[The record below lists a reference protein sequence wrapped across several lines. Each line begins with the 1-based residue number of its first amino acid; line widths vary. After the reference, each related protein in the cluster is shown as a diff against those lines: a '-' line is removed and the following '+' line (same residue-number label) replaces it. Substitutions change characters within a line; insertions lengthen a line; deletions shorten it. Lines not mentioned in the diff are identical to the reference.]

1 MSDLITPVGR
11 LVSGHPME
19 VHPSLDNN
27 GQPKFFKDGVTPLTN
42 GSIGIAIAK
51 NGSTD
56 WKTTEWGQPIVA
68 AATAAWP
75 NGQHGSP
82 QFAWKVT
89 DGDSTVPNKKGNKP
103 CDREGYPGH
112 WILFTG
118 GCFATPT
125 YHAGRYQPHEVIQN
139 KDEIK
144 RGDYIRLCFNVSS
157 NGSTTSPGMYV
168 NAVMVELTRA
178 GIAIIS
184 ASAPDA
190 SAAFGGSAG
199 VMPTNAMVDTAV
211 HAPAQAPTPPP
222 AHDLANP
229 AASAPPPPPAPAA
242 SAPPPPPPA
251 PAVEPMLVFN
261 GTSQTN
267 AQWLAGGWT
276 QAQIDGNCTPA

>member
-1 MSDLITPVGR
+1 MTDIITPVGR

-19 VHPSLDNN
+19 LHAALDNN

-51 NGSTD
+51 DGSTD
-56 WKTTEWGQPIVA
+56 WKTTTWGQQIVA

-75 NGQHGSP
+75 NGQSGSP

-112 WILFTG
+112 WVLFTG

-125 YHAGRYQPHEVIQN
+125 YHAGRFQPHEVIQN

-144 RGDYIRLCFNVSS
+144 RGDYIRLCFNVTS
-157 NGSTTSPGMYV
+157 NGSTDSPGMYI
-168 NAVMVELTRA
+168 NAVMVELNRA

-190 SAAFGGSAG
+190 AAAFGGSAG
-199 VMPTNAMVDTAV
+199 VLPAGALVDTSVVA
-211 HAPAQAPTPPP
+211 
-222 AHDLANP
+222 P
-229 AASAPPPPPAPAA
+229 AASTPPPAPAAQEA
-242 SAPPPPPPA
+242 SAPPPPPPPAHDLATPPPA
-251 PAVEPMLVFN
+251 PVETQLTYN
-261 GTSQTN
+261 GVSKTN
-267 AQWLAGGWT
+267 AEWLASGWS
-276 QAQIDGNCTPA
+276 QPQIDGNCK